1 MMLLKLLFI
10 LLLDVL
16 WLGLVLS
23 PMNVSAWGCPKMI
36 FRPHPHGHRHPLCS
50 SVTFT
55 LSFLPTMGCAPSQS
69 QARVGAR
76 GGRSSQDG
84 ASQQHQADPLFLP
97 QPDRLNEAFLV
108 RGKSIQSQYTL

>member
-23 PMNVSAWGCPKMI
+23 PMNVNAWGCPKMI
-36 FRPHPHGHRHPLCS
+36 FRPHPHGHRHPLCF
-50 SVTFT
+50 SVTST

-76 GGRSSQDG
+76 GGRSSFVNAMG
-84 ASQQHQADPLFLP
+84 ISVVNAMGISVPPRA
-97 QPDRLNEAFLV
+97 E
-108 RGKSIQSQYTL
+108 